1 MRIDRTWP
9 TRRSVLRGGTALMC
23 SSAVLPKTY
32 VKNDNINVLQ
42 TDTASINRTALPP
55 STGQIIPRAL
65 AEEIIATNRKLAPNF
80 GYRLEHDG
88 SFTDPAT
95 AISIRQEFVPAAPHY
110 IIPAYTAP
118 KHLEPSP
125 VRPALVSRGAFRL
138 FARGQSLAANN
149 GYER

>member
-1 MRIDRTWP
+1 
-9 TRRSVLRGGTALMC
+9 MC

-42 TDTASINRTALPP
+42 TVTASINRTALPP

-65 AEEIIATNRKLAPNF
+65 AEEVIATNRKLALNF

-95 AISIRQEFVPAAPHY
+95 AISIRQGFVSAAPHY

-138 FARGQSLAANN
+138 FAQGQSLAANN